1 MKYIKFINLKKISL
15 KNFLKEKSIS
25 IRAYQELVKSGIL
38 VNDDLV
44 FKNISLKEG
53 DIIKIRIEEENLDYE
68 PIQGNLKIVY
78 EDDNLLVI
86 NKPSGLTVNSK
97 NQVSLANYLAYYFKE
112 NNIKAKIRLVSRL
125 DMNTSGLMMVAKNKY
140 AQAYYQKQ
148 IEENK
153 IRKKYLAYVKGK
165 LNIDK
170 LYKIKLAYDEES
182 KSYRKNNEGKEA
194 ITYFKTLEIGEKYS
208 LIECDI
214 KTGKTHQIRSSLENL
229 GFPII
234 GDKLYGSKYELERFL
249 LHSYY
254 LEFTEFLRQESIIL
268 EDFPDFKPFLMK
280 LWKDLSC
287 KIYENIL

>member
-25 IRAYQELVKSGIL
+25 MRAYQELVKSGIL
-38 VNDDLV
+38 VNDKLV
-44 FKNISLKEG
+44 FKNIDLKVG
-53 DIIKIRIEEENLDYE
+53 DIIKIRVEEENLDYE
-68 PIQGNLKIVY
+68 PIKGNLKIVY

-148 IEENK
+148 IEKNK

-165 LNIDK
+165 LIMDK

-182 KSYRKNNEGKEA
+182 KSYRKNCKGKEA
-194 ITYFKTLEIGEKYS
+194 ITYFKTLEIYDKYS

-234 GDKLYGSKYELERFL
+234 GDQLYGSKYELERFL

-254 LEFTEFLRQESIIL
+254 LEFTEFISQESIIL
-268 EDFPDFKPFLMK
+268 KVFPEFKPFLME
-280 LWKDLSC
+280 L
-287 KIYENIL
+287 